1 MLAVVPLYQ
10 VEEEVVEEI
19 EEEKKEEEKDEGED
33 EEKEEELVLLADGLP
48 FLRSC

>member
-1 MLAVVPLYQ
+1 M
-10 VEEEVVEEI
+10 EEV
-19 EEEKKEEEKDEGED
+19 EEEKKEEEKDEGKD